1 MHVKQWALAG
11 VAVVAVAATLFSF
24 SATITPDA
32 SNVGVFSET
41 RTVLR
46 NRNAKPP
53 RVFNMFNFNNEE
65 VQTMAR
71 LIELRDV
78 VDVFIVG
85 ITDGGVRQ
93 GNARDWSPHA
103 LLERA
108 VRRTGTR
115 RAQVHVVNISFH
127 KVNDPRY
134 HKLLSPSDL
143 AEIESG
149 ETRIKWYRETLMR
162 SEMMAGFDELG
173 GTDTDLITIADADE
187 IVDATMLADVV
198 ATWDYSRH
206 RLFLFENSIT
216 YRGSLNCYT
225 EWHTHSLQVSKMFS
239 GATARTWGTGSFRGP
254 CKSIGMYSNCTR
266 YTDTKLIREW
276 SQRTFPGRIG
286 QWHMSWMGG
295 FANFLQK
302 RKTGVEGNAIQ
313 GGGGED
319 VAGFAKMLD
328 TIRCKTPEPGMN
340 KSYPF
345 LPKAIAERPELF
357 RPMMM
362 TTAELLEDARAHSTQ

>member
-1 MHVKQWALAG
+1 
-11 VAVVAVAATLFSF
+11 VVAVAATLFSF
-24 SATITPDA
+24 SATIKPDA
-32 SNVGVFSET
+32 SNVGMFSET
-41 RTVLR
+41 RQDFVLR
-46 NRNAKPP
+46 NSNAKQRRA

-65 VQTMAR
+65 MQTMAR

-85 ITDGGVRQ
+85 ITDGGVMQ
-93 GNARDWSPHA
+93 GTTRGWSPHA

-108 VRRTGTR
+108 VRRAGTR

-127 KVNDPRY
+127 KVHDPRY
-134 HKLLSPSDL
+134 HKLLPPSDL

-149 ETRIKWYRETLMR
+149 ESRIKWYRETLMR

-198 ATWDYSRH
+198 ATWDYSHH

-225 EWHTHSLQVSKMFS
+225 ERHMHSLMVSKMFS

-266 YTDTKLIREW
+266 YADTKLIREW
-276 SQRTFPGRIG
+276 SQSTFPGRIG

-295 FANFLQK
+295 FAHYVQK
-302 RKTGVEGNAIQ
+302 KTTVAEGNLVK
-313 GGGGED
+313 GGGGND
-319 VAGFAKMLD
+319 LVGFAKMLN

-340 KSYPF
+340 MNYPF

-362 TTAELLEDARAHSTQ
+362 TTAELIEDARAHDPTQ